1 MFLQV
6 KFSELTLDMFRMLQV
21 LEREPEDA
29 PSRTLVTSTEVS
41 EGQDNQV
48 CYNLNTYFV
57 SGRLLHMNLVCT
69 WPG

>member
-1 MFLQV
+1 
-6 KFSELTLDMFRMLQV
+6 MLQV

-48 CYNLNTYFV
+48 CCNLNTYFV

-69 WPG
+69 WPS